1 MNKQL
6 GLSAVSYLKHW
17 IGTPYIWGGQDFSGF
32 DCSGIIH
39 EVLQAYGIEKRGFDS
54 TAHELYLIHKDKI
67 INQSYNIPHPGCL
80 VFWFNNGKAI
90 HVEMVSEVIGGNVFV
105 IGASGGGSDVTTTE
119 KASKKNAY
127 IKQNIIGYRGINFK
141 IVDPFLRTSP

>member
-6 GLSAVSYLKHW
+6 GLSAVNYLKLW
-17 IGTPYIWGGQDFSGF
+17 IGTPYIWGGNDFSGF

-39 EVLQAYGIEKRGFDS
+39 EVLQAYGVEKRGFDS
-54 TAHELYLIHKDKI
+54 TAHDLYLIHKDKV
-67 INQSYNIPHPGCL
+67 INLPYIPHPGCL

-90 HVEMVSEVIGGNVFV
+90 HVEMVSEIIGGHVFV
-105 IGASGGGSDVTTTE
+105 IGASGGGSDITTTE

-127 IKQNIIGYRGINFK
+127 IKQNKIGYRGINFK